1 MQPDK
6 KPQDSKKYLANERD
20 DKISM
25 ITGLAS
31 ILIQLSNLIIIDEND
46 NWQTVL
52 VKVLST
58 IIASLTLYG
67 INNSRSETTKD
78 YIRTQG
84 AIDLQ
89 KVTPTLLETEINS
102 NTPTT
107 IQATNPSNVIITN
120 P

>member
-1 MQPDK
+1 MYPDK

-20 DKISM
+20 DAISM
-25 ITGLAS
+25 ITGLAT
-31 ILIQLSNLIIIDEND
+31 ILIQLSNIIIIDEND

-67 INNSRSETTKD
+67 INNSRSEATKD

-89 KVTPTLLETEINS
+89 KVTPTPINVED
-102 NTPTT
+102 TPTT
-107 IQATNPSNVIITN
+107 IQATDATDVTITTT
-120 P
+120 